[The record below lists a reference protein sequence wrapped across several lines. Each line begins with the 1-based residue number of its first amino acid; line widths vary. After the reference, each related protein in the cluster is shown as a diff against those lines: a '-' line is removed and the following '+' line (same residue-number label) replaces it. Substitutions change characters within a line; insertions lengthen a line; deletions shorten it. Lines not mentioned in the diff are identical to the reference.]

1 MVPKITRMAVRSTRA
16 EAVLLLRQG
25 VRNSEVSRRLGVP
38 TGTVSW
44 WKHQDLAKRNNLP
57 GRKRSACMHC
67 YGDQLNRPAY
77 AYLLGLYLGDGH
89 ILLPNEYRRTQ
100 SLQITC
106 DDKWPGIMESVE
118 QAMRQVLPNNKPCRI
133 RRTGCHDVKV
143 YSNHLTC
150 HFPQHGPGKKHERT
164 IALEPWQQEIVDAH
178 PWEFLR
184 GLIYSDGCRI
194 TNWATRTK
202 NGVASRYEYPRYFFT
217 NTSTDIIG
225 LFTATL
231 DAVGVQWKASIP
243 RPTGQVNISV
253 ARKDSVAL
261 MDAHIG
267 PKH

>member
-1 MVPKITRMAVRSTRA
+1 MTSLSVREQAVH
-16 EAVLLLRQG
+16 LLRRG
-25 VRNSEVSRRLGVP
+25 VPNADVARRLRVSP
-38 TGTVSW
+38 GTVSW
-44 WKHQDLAKRNNLP
+44 WKHQDLAKCRQLP

-67 YGDQLNRPAY
+67 YGDDLDRRAY

-106 DDKWPGIMESVE
+106 DDHWPGITDSVE
-118 QAMRQVLPNNKPCRI
+118 NAMLLVFPRNKPCRV
-133 RRTGCHDVKV
+133 RRTGCHDVKP

-150 HFPQHGPGKKHERT
+150 HFPQHGPSKKHERT

-184 GLIYSDGCRI
+184 GLIHSDGCRI
-194 TNWATRTK
+194 TNWTIRTAG
-202 NGVASRYEYPRYFFT
+202 GVKKRYEYPRYFFT

-231 DAVGVQWKASIP
+231 DAVGVEWKASIP
-243 RPTGQVNISV
+243 RPTGQVNISI

-261 MDAHIG
+261 LDAHIG

>member
-1 MVPKITRMAVRSTRA
+1 MTSVSVREQAVH
-16 EAVLLLRQG
+16 LLRRG
-25 VRNSEVSRRLGVP
+25 ISNAEVARRLGVP
-38 TGTVSW
+38 KGTVSW
-44 WKHQDLAKRNNLP
+44 WKHRDLAKRNKLP
-57 GRKRSACMHC
+57 GRKRSTCPHC
-67 YGDQLNRPAY
+67 YGSQLNRPAY

-106 DDKWPGIMESVE
+106 DDKWPGVMESVE
-118 QAMRQVLPNNKPCRI
+118 QAMRQVLPNNTPCQV
-133 RRTGCHDVKV
+133 RRTGCHDVKI

-184 GLIYSDGCRI
+184 GLIHSDGCRI
-194 TNWATRTK
+194 TNWATRTVG
-202 NGVASRYEYPRYFFT
+202 GVTKRYEYPRYFFT

-231 DAVGVQWKASIP
+231 DAVGVRWKASIP

-267 PKH
+267 PKY

>member
-1 MVPKITRMAVRSTRA
+1 MAVRSIRE
-16 EAVLLLRQG
+16 EAVHLLRRG
-25 VRNSEVSRRLGVP
+25 VANAEVARRLGVP
-38 TGTVSW
+38 KGTVSW
-44 WKHQDLAKRNNLP
+44 WKHRDLAKRNELP
-57 GRKRSACMHC
+57 GRKRSSCMHC
-67 YGDQLNRPAY
+67 YGDELDRSAY

-89 ILLPNEYRRTQ
+89 ILLSNEYRRTQ

-106 DDKWPGIMESVE
+106 DDKWPGVMDSVE
-118 QAMRQVLPNNKPCRI
+118 QAMRQVLPKNKPCRV

-143 YSNHLTC
+143 YSNHLIC
-150 HFPQHGPGKKHERT
+150 RFPQHGPGKKHERG

-184 GLIYSDGCRI
+184 GLIHSDGCRI
-194 TNWATRTK
+194 TNWATRTVD
-202 NGVASRYEYPRYFFT
+202 GVVRRYEYPRYFFT

-243 RPTGQVNISV
+243 RPTGQVNISI

>member
-1 MVPKITRMAVRSTRA
+1 MAARSTRD
-16 EAVLLLRQG
+16 EAVHLLRRG
-25 VRNSEVSRRLGVP
+25 VRNADVARRLGVP
-38 TGTVSW
+38 QGTVSA
-44 WKHQDLAKRNNLP
+44 WKHKDRAKRGELP
-57 GRKRSACMHC
+57 GRRRSTCPHC
-67 YGDQLNRPAY
+67 YGDQLNRPMY

-106 DDKWPGIMESVE
+106 DEKWPGIIDSAE
-118 QAMRQVLPNNKPCRI
+118 QAMRQVLPHNTPCRV
-133 RRTGCHDVKV
+133 RRTGCRDVKV

-150 HFPQHGPGKKHERT
+150 LFPQHGPGKKHERT
-164 IALEPWQQEIVDAH
+164 IALARWQQEIVDAH

-184 GLIYSDGCRI
+184 GLIHSDGCRI
-194 TNWATRTK
+194 TNWTTRDVGGTK
-202 NGVASRYEYPRYFFT
+202 RRYEYPRYFFT

-231 DAVGVQWKASIP
+231 DAVGVQWKAAAP
-243 RPTGQVNISV
+243 RPTGRVNISV

-267 PKH
+267 PKY

>member
-1 MVPKITRMAVRSTRA
+1 MAVRSIRE
-16 EAVLLLRQG
+16 EALYLLRRG
-25 VRNSEVSRRLGVP
+25 VANTEVARRLGVP
-38 TGTVSW
+38 KGTVAW
-44 WKHQDLAKRNNLP
+44 WKHRDLAKHNKLP
-57 GRKRSACMHC
+57 GRKRSTCTRC
-67 YGDQLNRPAY
+67 YGDQMNRPAY

-89 ILLPNEYRRTQ
+89 ILMPDDYCRTQ
-100 SLQITC
+100 TLHITC
-106 DDKWPGIMESVE
+106 ADKWPGVMEAVE
-118 QAMRQVLPNNKPCRI
+118 EAMRLVFPRSKPCRV
-133 RRTGCHDVKV
+133 RRTGCHNVKL

-150 HFPQHGPGKKHERT
+150 HFPQHAPGKKHERT

-184 GLIYSDGCRI
+184 GLIHSDGCRI
-194 TNWATRTK
+194 TNWATRTVG
-202 NGVASRYEYPRYFFT
+202 GVTKRYEYPRYFFT

-243 RPTGQVNISV
+243 RPTGQVNISI